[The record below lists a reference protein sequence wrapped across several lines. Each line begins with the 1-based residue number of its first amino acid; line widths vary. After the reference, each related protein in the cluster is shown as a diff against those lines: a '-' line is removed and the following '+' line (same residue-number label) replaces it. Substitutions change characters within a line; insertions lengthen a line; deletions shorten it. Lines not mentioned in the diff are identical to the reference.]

1 MLKTVRA
8 FENCVYKEGVR
19 IFFVSESV
27 LKEVRKPEFLTKT
40 GKNAN
45 KTTPAQFR
53 PNNKVAKTVQCLF
66 KRLLYQ
72 EKAFL
77 GVYKKTREK
86 QGNCTKIQLLKSYQN
101 VGFVSKVCL
110 KSPFLS
116 KSKFFFIVSFCKH
129 KVYELPFKVC
139 QRLP

>member
-77 GVYKKTREK
+77 GVYKKNEGKTRKLYKNSAFEK
-86 QGNCTKIQLLKSYQN
+86 LPKCWVCVKSLPEIAFFKQI
-101 VGFVSKVCL
+101 KV
-110 KSPFLS
+110 
-116 KSKFFFIVSFCKH
+116 FFYC
-129 KVYELPFKVC
+129 
-139 QRLP
+139 